1 MPLFSSLFL
10 YCFSLISA
18 YQSRA
23 NNPLAQPRPN
33 IVPTPFI
40 PSLVLILLRYIFILF
55 YFTFALIS
63 DKIFIYGQPYF
74 WRVRNY

>member
-1 MPLFSSLFL
+1 MPFLLFFPI
-10 YCFSLISA
+10 FSI
-18 YQSRA
+18 
-23 NNPLAQPRPN
+23 
-33 IVPTPFI
+33 
-40 PSLVLILLRYIFILF
+40 RYIFILF